1 VTDDLDSAHLA
12 VIVHEVR
19 SPVAALAA
27 VAEAVSEPKRDA
39 AMRRELVRLALA
51 ACLSIERIVVDA
63 AVSSVRLEP
72 MDVAS
77 LARDAAA
84 SSAVAGAAVAVDVP
98 AHPVLVHGDPVRLRQ
113 ALDNL
118 IANAIR
124 HGASATPVVVR
135 VSHADDSVEIAV
147 TDQGT
152 GIAADQLTRI
162 FEPGVRLDPTR
173 PGSGIG
179 LTLSQAIV
187 AAHGGAL
194 EVRSTVGAG
203 STFTI
208 VLPLLPAQPAT

>member
-1 VTDDLDSAHLA
+1 MTGDLDSARLA

-51 ACLSIERIVVDA
+51 ACQSIERIVVDA

-72 MDVAS
+72 IDVAS

-84 SSAVAGAAVAVDVP
+84 SSAVAGAAVVVDAP
-98 AHPVLVHGDPVRLRQ
+98 ADPVLALGDPVRLRQ

-124 HGASATPVVVR
+124 HGTSATPVAVR

-147 TDQGT
+147 TDQGP

-187 AAHGGAL
+187 AAHGGTL

-208 VLPLLPAQPAT
+208 VLPLLSAQPAT